1 MTLKNNIKVLVLGHN
16 GFVGNAVINELSQ
29 RDIPH
34 LGASK
39 STGLDLRFAGGL
51 SSLIRD
57 SGATA
62 VINCAAHVGGIEYG
76 LKNQEAIFSDN
87 SRMTLNILEECSST
101 KVRLI
106 NPISNCAYPG
116 EATIFRENEFWDGP
130 VHDSVYSYAH
140 TRRFL
145 VAGSSIYQKN
155 SGLDVMNIV
164 FPNIY
169 GPGDHLDP
177 VRAHALGGII
187 SRMIEDIRNEEKV
200 FRVWGT
206 GKPIR
211 EWMYISD
218 AANALVNAVHSNSS
232 LEILNLGIGKGIS
245 IAKLVTVVANH
256 LGFDGQI
263 SFDESKPD
271 GASEKIM
278 EVMFGPEHLN
288 WSPQVNFED
297 GVKLTTKWFLEQLT

>member
-1 MTLKNNIKVLVLGHN
+1 MTSRDKMKVLVLGDS
-16 GFVGNAVINELSQ
+16 GFVGNAVTAELRQRNIPHVGASRNTGFDLRKAGELS
-29 RDIPH
+29 
-34 LGASK
+34 A
-39 STGLDLRFAGGL
+39 
-51 SSLIRD
+51 LIRT

-62 VINCAAHVGGIEYG
+62 IINCAAHVGGIEYG
-76 LKNQEAIFSDN
+76 LRNPEAIFSDN
-87 SRMTLNILEECSST
+87 SRMTLNVLEECSIAN
-101 KVRLI
+101 VRLI

-116 EATIFRENEFWDGP
+116 DATIFRQNEFWDGA
-130 VHDSVYSYAH
+130 VHDSVYSYAQ

-145 VAGSSIYQKN
+145 VAGSSVYQQ
-155 SGLDVMNIV
+155 SCGLDVINII

-187 SRMIEDIRNEEKV
+187 SRMIQVMKNGEKE
-200 FRVWGT
+200 FTVWGT

-218 AANALVNAVHSNSS
+218 AANALVNAVFSNSS
-232 LEILNLGIGKGIS
+232 HEALNLGIGKGIS
-245 IAKLVTVVANH
+245 IANLVDTVAKYLDFH
-256 LGFDGQI
+256 GHI

-271 GASEKIM
+271 GALKKIM
-278 EVMFGPEHLN
+278 EVDSGPVHLN
-288 WSPQVNFED
+288 WSPQVSFED

>member
-1 MTLKNNIKVLVLGHN
+1 MISKDELVVLVLGHS
-16 GFVGNAVINELSQ
+16 GFVGKAVTAELLRRNIQ
-29 RDIPH
+29 H

-39 STGLDLRFAGGL
+39 STGLDLRLAGGL
-51 SSLIRD
+51 SALIRT
-57 SGATA
+57 SGATT

-87 SRMTLNILEECSST
+87 SKMALNVLEECSAAN
-101 KVRLI
+101 VRLI

-116 EATIFRENEFWDGP
+116 EATIFRESDFWDGA
-130 VHDSVYSYAH
+130 VHSSVYSYAQ

-145 VAGSSIYQKN
+145 VAGSAIYQKN
-155 SGLDVMNIV
+155 AGLDVLNIV

-187 SRMIEDIRNEEKV
+187 SRMVQAIQNGNKEFI
-200 FRVWGT
+200 VWGS
-206 GKPIR
+206 GRPIR

-218 AANALVNAVHSNSS
+218 AANALVNAIYADEN
-232 LEILNLGIGKGIS
+232 EKILNLGIGKGIS
-245 IAKLVTVVANH
+245 ISELVYMVARH
-256 LGFDGQI
+256 LDFHGQI

-271 GASEKIM
+271 GALEKIM
-278 EVMFGPEHLN
+278 EVGSGPEKLN
-288 WSPQVNFED
+288 WSSQVSFEN
-297 GVKLTTKWFLEQLT
+297 GVKLTAEWYVEQLT

>member
-1 MTLKNNIKVLVLGHN
+1 MKVLVLGDS
-16 GFVGNAVINELSQ
+16 GFVGNAVTAELRQRNIPHVGASRNTGFDLRKAGELS
-29 RDIPH
+29 
-34 LGASK
+34 A
-39 STGLDLRFAGGL
+39 
-51 SSLIRD
+51 LIRT

-62 VINCAAHVGGIEYG
+62 IINCAAHVGGIEYG
-76 LKNQEAIFSDN
+76 LRNPEAIFSDN
-87 SRMTLNILEECSST
+87 SRMTLNVLEECSIAN
-101 KVRLI
+101 VRLI

-116 EATIFRENEFWDGP
+116 DATIFRQNEFWDGA
-130 VHDSVYSYAH
+130 VHDSVYSYAQ

-145 VAGSSIYQKN
+145 VAGSSVYQQ
-155 SGLDVMNIV
+155 SCGLDVINII

-187 SRMIEDIRNEEKV
+187 SRMIQVMKNGEKE
-200 FRVWGT
+200 FTVWGT

-218 AANALVNAVHSNSS
+218 AANALVNAVFSNSS
-232 LEILNLGIGKGIS
+232 HEALNLGIGKGIS
-245 IAKLVTVVANH
+245 IANLVDTVAKYLDFH
-256 LGFDGQI
+256 GHI

-271 GASEKIM
+271 GALKKIM
-278 EVMFGPEHLN
+278 EVDSGPVHLN
-288 WSPQVNFED
+288 WSPQVSFED

>member
-1 MTLKNNIKVLVLGHN
+1 MISKDNLVVLVLGNN
-16 GFVGNAVINELSQ
+16 GFVGKAVSAELL
-29 RDIPH
+29 RRNIRH

-39 STGLDLRFAGGL
+39 SAGLDLRLAGEL
-51 SSLIRD
+51 TALIRT
-57 SGATA
+57 SGATT

-87 SRMTLNILEECSST
+87 SRMTLNILEECSLT

-116 EATIFRENEFWDGP
+116 EATIFREDEFWDGP
-130 VHDSVYSYAH
+130 VHDSVYSYAQ

-145 VAGSSIYQKN
+145 VAGSSVYQKN
-155 SGLDVMNIV
+155 SSLDVINIV

-187 SRMIEDIRNEEKV
+187 SRMIKDIKNGEKE
-200 FRVWGT
+200 FMVWGT
-206 GKPIR
+206 GTPIR

-218 AANALVNAVHSNSS
+218 AANALVNAVYSNSS
-232 LEILNLGIGKGIS
+232 HEILNLGVGKGIS
-245 IAKLVTVVANH
+245 IADLVAVVASH

-263 SFDESKPD
+263 SFDGSKPD
-271 GASEKIM
+271 GASEKKM

>member
-1 MTLKNNIKVLVLGHN
+1 MISKDNLVVLVLGN
-16 GFVGNAVINELSQ
+16 SGFVGKAVTAELL
-29 RDIPH
+29 RRNITH

-39 STGLDLRFAGGL
+39 STGLDLRLAGGL
-51 SSLIRD
+51 SALIRT
-57 SGATA
+57 SGATT

-87 SRMTLNILEECSST
+87 SRMTLNVLEECSAVN
-101 KVRLI
+101 VRLI

-116 EATIFRENEFWDGP
+116 EATIFRESDFWDGA
-130 VHDSVYSYAH
+130 VHSSVYSYAQ

-145 VAGSSIYQKN
+145 VAGSAIYQKN
-155 SGLDVMNIV
+155 TGLDALNIV

-187 SRMIEDIRNEEKV
+187 SRMVVAIQNGNKK
-200 FRVWGT
+200 FTVWGS
-206 GKPIR
+206 GRPIR

-218 AANALVNAVHSNSS
+218 AANALVNAIYANASEH
-232 LEILNLGIGKGIS
+232 ILNLGIGKGIS
-245 IAKLVTVVANH
+245 ISDLVDIVARH
-256 LGFDGQI
+256 LNFHGQI

-271 GASEKIM
+271 GAPEKIM
-278 EVMFGPEHLN
+278 EVESGPELLN
-288 WSPQVNFED
+288 WSPQVSFEH
-297 GVKLTTKWFLEQLT
+297 GVKLTAEWYVQQLT